1 MLVEGVL
8 LVRLLEGRCGSLGI
22 DIGLLLLL
30 LERIDIR

>member
-8 LVRLLEGRCGSLGI
+8 LVRLLERRCGCLGI